1 LLEGLAEGLFANSAV
16 GHAVETDDGGAVSC
30 LVEVADG
37 RVVGSTEVFNV
48 GEFLISVGVV
58 EGFLVGLSDGFDG
71 LLVGD
76 SDDG

>member
-1 LLEGLAEGLFANSAV
+1 MLEGLAVGLFANSAV
-16 GHAVETDDGGAVSC
+16 GQAVEIDDGGAVSC

-37 RVVGSTEVFNV
+37 RVVGSTEDLNV
-48 GEFLISVGVV
+48 GEFLISVGAV
-58 EGFLVGLSDGFDG
+58 EGFLVGPSDGCDG